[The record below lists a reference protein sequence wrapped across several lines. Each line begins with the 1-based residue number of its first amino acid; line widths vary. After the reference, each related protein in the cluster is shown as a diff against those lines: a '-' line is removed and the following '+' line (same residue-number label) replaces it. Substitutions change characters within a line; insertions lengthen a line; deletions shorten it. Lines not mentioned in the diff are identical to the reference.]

1 MTSLSSL
8 MDYYYES
15 MYPELKILEEKRLS
29 IIVKLKKAIIVLI
42 ILGIGLCF
50 FLIQGGFF
58 IPLHAFILSVMLSF
72 LIYMFIYR
80 HEIAGYKSLFKD
92 QIIEKIIHF
101 IDPSLVYDKMD
112 YMQKEEF
119 NQSGIFSQDYDRYS
133 GNDLVHGRVDG
144 VNIRFSSVHV
154 EEKRSDK
161 DGKEEWHTLFQ
172 GLFFVADFNK
182 NFQGKTF
189 VFPDFAQRTLG
200 ILGEWMQGLNVR
212 KGELIKLDHSEFE
225 RLFVVYGDDQI
236 ESRYILSH
244 ALMERIVA
252 FQHKTGKQISLSFM
266 YSKMYLCIDYK
277 KELFTPILSK
287 SLLEFVY
294 IKDYFELLALFIG
307 IVDAFK
313 LNEKIWSKNV

>member
-15 MYPELKILEEKRLS
+15 MYPELKILEKDRLA
-29 IIVKLKKAIIVLI
+29 IVARLKKAILMLIVF
-42 ILGIGLCF
+42 GAGLSI

-58 IPLHAFILSVMLSF
+58 IPLHATLLSAMLSF

-80 HEIAGYKSLFKD
+80 HETAGYKSLFKD

-101 IDPSLVYDKMD
+101 IDPSLVYNKMD
-112 YMQKEEF
+112 CIPNEEF
-119 NQSGIFSQDYDRYS
+119 DRSGIFAQDYDRYS
-133 GNDLVHGRVDG
+133 GNDLVHGTIDG
-144 VNIRFSSVHV
+144 VNIRFSSLHV

-161 DGKEEWHTLFQ
+161 NGKEEWHSLFQ

-200 ILGEWMQGLNVR
+200 ILGEWMQGLNMS

-225 RLFVVYGDDQI
+225 KLFVVYGDDQI
-236 ESRYILSH
+236 QSRYILSH
-244 ALMERIVA
+244 SLMERIVD
-252 FQHKTGKQISLSFM
+252 FQRKTGKQLSLCFL

-277 KELFTPILSK
+277 KELFSPILSK
-287 SLLEFVY
+287 SLLEFAH
-294 IKDYFELLALFIG
+294 IKDYFELLDLFIG
-307 IVDAFK
+307 VVDAFK
-313 LNEKIWSKNV
+313 LNEKIWSKR